1 MIPCKN
7 IHRLHYALHDY
18 RLFIAGSFAYICE
31 QKTCQDFL
39 FQVQFR
45 PKRKLKKKIKQVL
58 SSVNREAES
67 ASPSEPNS
75 TTFQGN

>member
-1 MIPCKN
+1 MS
-7 IHRLHYALHDY
+7 
-18 RLFIAGSFAYICE
+18 RLFISGA
-31 QKTCQDFL
+31 
-39 FQVQFR
+39 VQTQAEAE
-45 PKRKLKKKIKQVL
+45 KKIKQVL